1 MISYQRH
8 CRKWQA
14 CTRCLIA
21 EYTET
26 KVLYRGTTPCNLLI
40 VGEAPGDS
48 ELALNKPFI
57 GPSGKLLNKVIAEAI
72 AEKDAEVQVAYTN
85 AVACAPFND
94 NYQLRPPTLDEIENC
109 SVRLAEYIQIAQPI
123 VIVGLGNIAKKA
135 LQRLGDAIEPKVLY
149 GVHPAA
155 ILRQGERGSLD
166 LARLRETID
175 EAIEYILNFPPIK
188 SKRHASQKS

>member
-1 MISYQRH
+1 MISFTRH
-8 CRKWQA
+8 CRNWQA
-14 CTRCLIA
+14 CTRCSIS
-21 EYTET
+21 EHTET
-26 KVLYRGTTPCNLLI
+26 KVLYRGTTPCHLLI

-57 GPSGKLLNKVIAEAI
+57 GPSGKLINKVLADAI
-72 AEKDAEVQVAYTN
+72 AEKDAYVHIAYTN
-85 AVACAPFND
+85 AIACAPFND
-94 NYQLRPPTLDEIENC
+94 NYQLRTPLSDEIDNC
-109 SVRLAEYIQIAQPI
+109 SSRLAEYIQIAQPL

-135 LQRLGDAIEPKVLY
+135 LQRLGDSLEAKVLY

-175 EAIEYILNFPPIK
+175 EAIEYVVL
-188 SKRHASQKS
+188 STTKR